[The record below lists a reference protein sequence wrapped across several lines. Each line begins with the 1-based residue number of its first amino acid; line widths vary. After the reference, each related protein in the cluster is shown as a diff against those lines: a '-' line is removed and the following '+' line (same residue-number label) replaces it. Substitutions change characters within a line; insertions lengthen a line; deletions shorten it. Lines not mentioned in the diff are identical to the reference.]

1 MTLKLNGSSSG
12 SISIDAPA
20 STTGGAD
27 ITLTLPEKGF
37 GFTSYAV
44 IVDRKAND
52 AGGGTFTTGDWR
64 TRDLNHEITDPD
76 GIVSISSNQFTLA
89 AGSYLIQWWAPA
101 YKVNE
106 HQSRLYDITNS
117 AVIIEGKN
125 SGNWQGSGDNT
136 YEGYSDGLARVT
148 PSGPTVY
155 EIQHRC
161 NYTVSNSGFGGPDNH
176 NDDFT
181 WASYA
186 YYTRVFI
193 QKEA

>member
-1 MTLKLNGSSSG
+1 MGTLNLSSG
-12 SISIDAPA
+12 TITGLNAGGLPDGCVQAAYLA
-20 STTGGAD
+20 SGAGG
-27 ITLTLPEKGF
+27 KF
-37 GFTSYAV
+37 VSYAV

-76 GIVSISSNQFTLA
+76 SIVSISSNQFTLA

-106 HQSRLYDITNS
+106 HHSRLYDITNS
-117 AVIIEGKN
+117 AVIIEGKQ
-125 SGNWQGSGDNT
+125 SHNWNGGGDST
-136 YEGYSDGLARVT
+136 YEGFSDGLARVT
-148 PSGPTVY
+148 PSGTTVY

-161 NYTVSNSGFGGPDNH
+161 GYTVSTYGFGGADN
-176 NDDFT
+176 DAGDFS
-181 WASYA
+181 WSSYA
-186 YYTRVFI
+186 YYTRVLI